1 MAGFRNK
8 EKSRSR
14 RTGEKRLSLIQL
26 QPNWA
31 IPSDGGV
38 EWMEEYYSAHP
49 TMVIQPSTAPS
60 KRMCALDSVVADD
73 GKAQKKDKVSAP
85 RPVKEE
91 TWGEY
96 LSLKFYRF
104 QRWLRA
110 LWAAARFTH
119 PAAWLLAGRQKSRP

>member
-49 TMVIQPSTAPS
+49 TMVIQPSTAPK
-60 KRMCALDSVVADD
+60 KRMCALDPVVAEDNI
-73 GKAQKKDKVSAP
+73 QIPAP

-91 TWGEY
+91 TWAEY
-96 LSLKFYRF
+96 FNLKFYRLCKWF
-104 QRWLRA
+104 KR